1 VLDQTLTFFRSLT
14 LWQAS
19 RWLLLLNIVQFAL
32 SLAVGEWVVHRFQAR
47 RVAESPGPI
56 ARDELGLVAVCLV
69 LNTSV
74 GIAGWWLWQH
84 GIIVVRPSTLGRTIT
99 DVAVLFVAM
108 DFLMYA
114 SHRIAHVPPIFLL
127 VHGIHHRYVNP
138 RPLDLFALSPIEVL
152 GFGGLWLFVMWI
164 YPATWAAVLIY
175 LALNLIFGTLG
186 HLGVEPFPRMTRWL
200 GSSTFHAGH
209 HANREVNFGF
219 YTSVWDRLF
228 GTRTE
233 EV

>member
-1 VLDQTLTFFRSLT
+1 VIDQTLTFFRALT

-19 RWLLLLNIVQFAL
+19 LWLLLLNTLQFAL
-32 SLAVGEWVVHRFQAR
+32 SLLAGEWAVRRFRAQQIGAP
-47 RVAESPGPI
+47 PGPI
-56 ARDELGLVAVCLV
+56 ARDEIGLVIVCVL

-74 GIAGWWLWQH
+74 GVAGWWLWRR
-84 GIIVVRPSTLGRTIT
+84 GLIVVRPSTFGRTIV
-99 DVAVLFVAM
+99 DLAVLFAAM

-114 SHRIAHVPPIFLL
+114 SHRIAHVPWIFSL
-127 VHGIHHRYVNP
+127 VHGTHHRYVNP
-138 RPLDLFALSPIEVL
+138 RPLDLFALSPFEVL

-175 LALNLIFGTLG
+175 LSLNLIFGTLG

-228 GTRTE
+228 GTRANA
-233 EV
+233 